1 MAKRLARLFGR
12 SLPANNGVAAKHGHA
27 AACQTGDHDRDMREL
42 LRLITPEGHPNTASL
57 WVTLRN
63 LNSIQLNLK
72 FFGYEL
78 ARALA
83 AQLPVREDLAPQHVG
98 LASKPSTQADLESDW
113 AAHWLA
119 ALKIPVVFH
128 RKLWELAYVLQALYD
143 NEHLRPGT
151 RGLGFGC
158 GEEPLPSYLASLGI
172 GITVTDLPPED
183 ARAAGWVSTT
193 QHTGN
198 RDVAFKSHLVDRGT
212 FDRLVDLRYVDMNA
226 IPADLRN
233 YDFCWSI
240 CALEHLGSIQKGLDF
255 IENSLATLRP
265 GGLAVHTTEFNFLND
280 EETIDNWPTV
290 LFQKRHFCD
299 IRDRLQ
305 AEGHEVAPLD
315 FNVGSK
321 PLDRFIDMPPY
332 EWSPYMMEI
341 WGRDQPHLKVTIDG
355 FAATCYGLIVRKG
368 QS

>member
-12 SLPANNGVAAKHGHA
+12 SLPANNGVAAEHGHA

-240 CALEHLGSIQKGLDF
+240 CALEHLGSVQKGLDF

-290 LFQKRHFCD
+290 LFQKRHFCH
-299 IRDRLQ
+299 IRDRLR

-355 FAATCYGLIVRKG
+355 FPATCFGLTVRKG
-368 QS
+368 RS

>member
-12 SLPANNGVAAKHGHA
+12 SSSAGNSVAADHSQTRASHP
-27 AACQTGDHDRDMREL
+27 ACCDTDMRKL
-42 LRLITPEGHPNTASL
+42 LRLITPEGHPNADPL

-63 LNSIQLNLK
+63 LHSMQLNLK

-78 ARALA
+78 ARACA
-83 AQLPVREDLAPQHVG
+83 AQLPVREDLVPQHIG

-143 NEHLRPGT
+143 NEHLQPGT

-158 GEEPLPSYLASLGI
+158 GQEPLPSYLASLGI
-172 GITVTDLPPED
+172 GITVTDLPPGD
-183 ARAAGWVSTT
+183 LRAVGWASTT
-193 QHTGN
+193 QHTGS
-198 RDVAFKSHLVDRGT
+198 RDVAFKSHLVDRST

-233 YDFCWSI
+233 YDFCWSV

-265 GGLAVHTTEFNFLND
+265 GGLSVHTTEFNFLND
-280 EETIDNWPTV
+280 DETVDNWITV

-332 EWSPYMMEI
+332 EWSPYMMDT
-341 WGRDQPHLKVTIDG
+341 WGTDQPHLKVTIDG
-355 FAATCYGLIVRKG
+355 FPATCFGLIVRKRR
-368 QS
+368 S